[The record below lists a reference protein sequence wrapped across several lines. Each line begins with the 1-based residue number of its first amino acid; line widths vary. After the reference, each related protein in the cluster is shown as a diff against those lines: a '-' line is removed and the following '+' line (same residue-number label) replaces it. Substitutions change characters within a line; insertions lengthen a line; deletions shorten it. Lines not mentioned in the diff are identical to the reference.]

1 MIRQRTLKR
10 IIQTTGVGLHTGKK
24 VTLTL
29 YPALENT
36 GIVYRRIDLNPPAYF
51 QVDIQ
56 SVGNT
61 EFCTCLQNENG
72 EQVFTVEHLSAAQSG
87 LGIDNV
93 IVELDAPEVP
103 IMDGSAN
110 PFVSLLLKAGIKELS
125 SKKKFIKLK
134 QRVRV
139 EDGEKWAELK
149 PSNAFTLD
157 FTIDYNHPAIR
168 FDVQHY
174 FFSFSSKSFIYEI
187 SPARTFGFLN
197 SIKDLQ
203 RNGFAL
209 GGNIN
214 SAIVIGDRCILNI
227 EGLRFSNELV
237 RHKILDAIGDLF
249 MCGYNLIGSFIAFK
263 SGHTLNN
270 KLLRT
275 VLSCNESWDMVT
287 CSSESSAFNLL
298 KIF

>member
-1 MIRQRTLKR
+1 MIKQRTLKR
-10 IIQTTGVGLHTGKK
+10 IIQATGVGLHTGKQ

-51 QVDIQ
+51 QVDVS

-72 EQVFTVEHLSAAQSG
+72 DQVFTVEHLSAAQSG

-93 IVELDAPEVP
+93 IVELDAPELP
-103 IMDGSAN
+103 IMDGSAY

-125 SKKKFIKLK
+125 SKKKFLKLK
-134 QRVRV
+134 QRIRV
-139 EDGEKWAELK
+139 EDGEKWAELS

-157 FTIDYNHPAIR
+157 FTIDYNHSAIR
-168 FDVQHY
+168 PDVQHY
-174 FFSFSSKSFIYEI
+174 FFNFSSKSFIYEI

-197 SIKDLQ
+197 NIKELQ
-203 RNGFAL
+203 SRGFAL

-214 SAIVIGDRCILNI
+214 SVIVMDDKCILNM
-227 EGLRFSNELV
+227 EGLRFSDELV

-249 MCGYNLIGSFIAFK
+249 MCGYNLMGSFIAFK

-270 KLLRT
+270 KLLRA
-275 VLSCNESWDMVT
+275 VLSCGEAWDIIT
-287 CSSESSAFNLL
+287 CSSECNLL